1 MMRFTR
7 ILSGA
12 CLVLCLLAHAQ
23 DAKKAGLLDATEVKK
38 LAPGVYY
45 FAGQS
50 APVQLRNS
58 AAFRTS
64 GGKMVLAGFVDTS
77 GYSSDIQ
84 QKYQGFFIT
93 EIKLKVEDADIAP
106 GEYGF
111 GFMKDGKFIV
121 MDVGA
126 NDLTSV
132 SYKNDDKLGRPVP
145 LKMTEDNGSYRLYA
159 GRKFVTLTP
168 E

>member
-1 MMRFTR
+1 MKRYARLTV
-7 ILSGA
+7 A
-12 CLVLCLLAHAQ
+12 VCLLLCVAGSAQ
-23 DAKKAGLLDATEVKK
+23 QTKKTGVLSAPEVKK
-38 LAPGVYY
+38 LAPSAYY

-50 APVQLRNS
+50 APVQLRN
-58 AAFRTS
+58 AVALRTAN
-64 GGKMVLAGFVDTS
+64 GKMVLAGLVDTS

-93 EIKLKVEDADIAP
+93 ESKLKIGDSELNP

-121 MDVGA
+121 MDVAA
-126 NDLTSV
+126 NDVLTTPAQ
-132 SYKNDDKLGRPVP
+132 NDTSLAHPVP
-145 LKMTEDNGSYRLYA
+145 LKMAEENGSYRLYA
-159 GRKFVTLTP
+159 GRQYVTLAP